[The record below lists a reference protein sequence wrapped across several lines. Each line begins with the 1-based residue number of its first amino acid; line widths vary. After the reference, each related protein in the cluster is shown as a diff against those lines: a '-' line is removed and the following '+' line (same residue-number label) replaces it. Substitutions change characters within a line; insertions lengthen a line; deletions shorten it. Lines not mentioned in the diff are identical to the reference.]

1 MGQPEGF
8 YGCVT
13 RGIKAPALL
22 TQIPRKDFPAL
33 KCGLPHFE
41 GKSLL
46 SGLRKTPYVI

>member
-1 MGQPEGF
+1 VRQSEGF

-33 KCGLPHFE
+33 KFVGCLKFG
-41 GKSLL
+41 GKIFAFGTS
-46 SGLRKTPYVI
+46 